1 MTKLGDKNLTG
12 QVVLFTKLQ
21 VRQKQRRQNDKDEG
35 DDDDTFSKS
44 KKHSEDELL
53 SISRQNEKIIAL
65 NFR

>member
-44 KKHSEDELL
+44 KKHSEDE
-53 SISRQNEKIIAL
+53 
-65 NFR
+65 